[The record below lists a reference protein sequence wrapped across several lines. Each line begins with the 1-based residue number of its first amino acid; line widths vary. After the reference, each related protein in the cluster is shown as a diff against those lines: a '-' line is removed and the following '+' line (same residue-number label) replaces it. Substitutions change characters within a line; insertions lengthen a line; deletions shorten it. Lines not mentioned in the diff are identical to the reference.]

1 MQSVWILWI
10 LECSQKVDSN
20 CMLLQ
25 PPREGDPRPP
35 QQPVVP
41 ITSESNMRVP
51 SKLIIPDIF
60 CGTNKSAANGSIPH
74 NGIPAANRSV
84 KCFSS
89 EDLDWRIAEQTDMP
103 QSICP
108 GRVDRR
114 QFRLLRIEQF
124 KNFPGRVSRR
134 TEIEFG
140 RVK

>member
-1 MQSVWILWI
+1 MLWI

-41 ITSESNMRVP
+41 ITGESNMRVP

-114 QFRLLRIEQF
+114 QFRLLRMEQF
-124 KNFPGRVSRR
+124 KNFAGRISRR

-140 RVK
+140 RRVK

>member
-1 MQSVWILWI
+1 
-10 LECSQKVDSN
+10 
-20 CMLLQ
+20 MLLQ

-41 ITSESNMRVP
+41 ITSESNTRVP

>member
-1 MQSVWILWI
+1 MQSVWMLWI

-20 CMLLQ
+20 CILLQ

-35 QQPVVP
+35 AQPVVP
-41 ITSESNMRVP
+41 ITSESNTRVP

-74 NGIPAANRSV
+74 NGVPAANRSV

-103 QSICP
+103 QYA
-108 GRVDRR
+108 RDVDRR

-124 KNFPGRVSRR
+124 KNFPDRVSRR

-140 RVK
+140 KVK